1 MRTMS
6 APTGID
12 FAGEG
17 LLDGLEGADREAR
30 LGLLEDLAADGVPLA
45 ELRQA
50 IQQNRLALLPV
61 ERVLSGDGPRYL
73 PREVAEL
80 AEVDLDL
87 LQNLYR
93 ALGLPRVDPGEAGLD
108 SHDLQ
113 SARRLRRFREA
124 GIADSDILDMS
135 RVMGMAMASIA
146 EGMREVLA
154 RTLINP
160 GDSERDLALRFAMS
174 ARILG
179 PEIGDLLQYVLN
191 RHIRDQVHRDV
202 IAAGG
207 RFGPG
212 SGETEVG
219 VCFADLVGFTK
230 LGERLPGEELGR
242 VAGRLAD
249 MASAAAQPP
258 VRLIKLIGDAAMLV
272 SPDGAGLL
280 ESALSLVEM
289 AEEEGEDFPQVRA
302 GVAAGEAIGKGGD
315 WYGRPVNLASRITDV
330 ARPGSVLA
338 SESVREMAGEE
349 FAYSFAGER
358 RLKGIE
364 SRLRLYRVRRRAE
377 GDDVS

>member
-80 AEVDLDL
+80 AGVDLDL

-93 ALGLPRVDPGEAGLD
+93 ALGLPRVDPDEAGLD

-212 SGETEVG
+212 SGEAEVG

-338 SESVREMAGEE
+338 SESAREMAGEE

-364 SRLRLYRVRRRAE
+364 SRLRLYRVRRKAE
-377 GDDVS
+377 GG